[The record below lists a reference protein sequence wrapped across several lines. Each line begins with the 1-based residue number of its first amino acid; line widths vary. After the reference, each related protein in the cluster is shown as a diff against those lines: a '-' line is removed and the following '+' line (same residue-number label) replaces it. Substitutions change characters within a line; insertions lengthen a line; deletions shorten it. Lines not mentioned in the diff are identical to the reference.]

1 MTADEVTGRLAVDA
15 RSGLSADEVESRL
28 AHYGPNELAKEPP
41 PSTWVIARGQIS
53 NPMNIMLILVAI
65 ASYAIGQV
73 ATGVV
78 VTLLVSFNVLMGT
91 SQEKKALASVEA
103 LEQLQVPHARVR
115 RAGRVEQITAT
126 LLVPGDIVLIEAGD
140 VAPADGRLLSSATLE
155 MQEAALTGESAP
167 VAKDAVTLS
176 EPDTAL
182 GDRTNM
188 IFQNTQVT
196 RGSASFVVDGH
207 RRVDADGPHRRHGQ
221 RATKRSRSPLQLE
234 LDGLTKAF
242 GVIAWLAVMV
252 IAVFGLA
259 RGQDGETLAL
269 VCVSTAISAIPTGLP
284 TFVQTILGSGVR
296 KLAEDKAVVKT
307 LTDVE
312 TLGGTTVI
320 NSDKTGTLTMNAMTA
335 TRMLAGGDWFT
346 IKGGGYA
353 KTGTILTAAGGPP
366 PDFRR
371 LALGLTLCSDA
382 TVADDGSIVGDPT
395 EAALVVLAAKIG
407 RRRRRDATRPSPPS

>member
-1 MTADEVTGRLAVDA
+1 
-15 RSGLSADEVESRL
+15 
-28 AHYGPNELAKEPP
+28 
-41 PSTWVIARGQIS
+41 
-53 NPMNIMLILVAI
+53 MNIMLILVAI

-126 LLVPGDIVLIEAGD
+126 VLVPGDVVLIEAGD

-188 IFQNTQVT
+188 VFQNTQVT
-196 RGSASFVVDGH
+196 RGSASFVVTATGESTQMGH
-207 RRVDADGPHRRHGQ
+207 IADMVS
-221 RATKRSRSPLQLE
+221 ATKRSRSPLQLE

-252 IAVFGLA
+252 IAVFGLI

-353 KTGTILTAAGGPP
+353 KTGAILTAAGGAATRLPSP
-366 PDFRR
+366 GAGSHALQRR
-371 LALGLTLCSDA
+371 H
-382 TVADDGSIVGDPT
+382 
-395 EAALVVLAAKIG
+395 
-407 RRRRRDATRPSPPS
+407 RRRRRVHRR